1 MDPQTLVIGAGAIAA
16 LLASL
21 VPGVRQRFA

>member
-16 LLASL
+16 LLASPL
-21 VPGVRQRFA
+21 PGIRQRFA